1 MEGLEG
7 WDRKV
12 PEGVV
17 DGRRVTAWWGGG
29 LSWLWIT
36 SGTGGDRVKEEDRG
50 DGGRQVSKHCPYH
63 ETDR

>member
-7 WDRKV
+7 WGRKV

-29 LSWLWIT
+29 LS
-36 SGTGGDRVKEEDRG
+36 
-50 DGGRQVSKHCPYH
+50 
-63 ETDR
+63 